1 MINKTRMK
9 NLRKKTILGTVDEA
23 DVATREESAKRRVNT
38 GSGKGMKGGLKVRV
52 SSLLGRL

>member
-1 MINKTRMK
+1 MK